1 MGLFSKENKAGQVD
15 LNNLP
20 CHVAVIMDGNGRW
33 AQKRG
38 LPRSAGHKAGAE
50 TFRKLGTYCKN
61 LGIDYL
67 TVYAFSTENWKR
79 PKDEVDGIMHLLEQY
94 LHECID
100 TMEKDGN
107 RLRFLGDLSV
117 LTPELRELSDE
128 TNEISSRIEGFQA
141 NVCLNYGGRDEIL
154 HAARAFA
161 RDCAAGGAGRGRF
174 DRGGLFALPLF
185 MRTSRSRPSHPP
197 GRGEAHQ
204 QLPFVAVR
212 VQRVLLLRHALARL
226 YRERIRQGAHRVSA
240 SRAPLRRT
248 KTGETEM
255 KQRWLVVIVG
265 LPALLAVLLACPAWA
280 TMLVVCGIAGIAAYE
295 LLHTAGENVPADFYW
310 GLVTSVV
317 MQEIW
322 LFWERASGVHAFPI
336 STVTLFRWILVMG
349 AFLSAVV
356 YYGKEKPFT
365 FHDVAVTI
373 VGGIVF
379 PAMYSCIFLLRM
391 DENYGK
397 LYVLAPFCVA
407 FVGDALSMYF
417 GMWFGKRKMA
427 PHVSPHKTWAGA
439 IGGPIGSALALV
451 LLGVVGKAW
460 LGYAPNYLMLILVG
474 VVANIFGQL
483 GDLSMSLVKREAG
496 IKDYSHLFLT
506 HGGMLDRFD
515 STLFIAPVVWAAVCG
530 GLL

>member
-1 MGLFSKENKAGQVD
+1 
-15 LNNLP
+15 
-20 CHVAVIMDGNGRW
+20 
-33 AQKRG
+33 
-38 LPRSAGHKAGAE
+38 
-50 TFRKLGTYCKN
+50 
-61 LGIDYL
+61 
-67 TVYAFSTENWKR
+67 
-79 PKDEVDGIMHLLEQY
+79 
-94 LHECID
+94 
-100 TMEKDGN
+100 
-107 RLRFLGDLSV
+107 
-117 LTPELRELSDE
+117 
-128 TNEISSRIEGFQA
+128 
-141 NVCLNYGGRDEIL
+141 
-154 HAARAFA
+154 
-161 RDCAAGGAGRGRF
+161 
-174 DRGGLFALPLF
+174 
-185 MRTSRSRPSHPP
+185 
-197 GRGEAHQ
+197 
-204 QLPFVAVR
+204 
-212 VQRVLLLRHALARL
+212 
-226 YRERIRQGAHRVSA
+226 
-240 SRAPLRRT
+240 
-248 KTGETEM
+248 M
-255 KQRWLVVIVG
+255 KQRWLVVAIG
-265 LPALLAVLLACPAWA
+265 LPLLLLVLLACPQWA
-280 TMLVVCGIAGIAAYE
+280 TALLVCAISGVAAYE
-295 LLHTAGENVPADFYW
+295 LLHVAGKNVPK
-310 GLVTSVV
+310 
-317 MQEIW
+317 
-322 LFWERASGVHAFPI
+322 GVYALTVAAAAAYEVLAYYSEWTFFGTI
-336 STVTLFRWILVMG
+336 QTVTVLRW
-349 AFLSAVV
+349 AFLMLLFFTAVHRF
-356 YYGKEKPFT
+356 GREEPFAFST
-365 FHDVAVTI
+365 LCTAA

>member
-1 MGLFSKENKAGQVD
+1 
-15 LNNLP
+15 
-20 CHVAVIMDGNGRW
+20 
-33 AQKRG
+33 
-38 LPRSAGHKAGAE
+38 
-50 TFRKLGTYCKN
+50 
-61 LGIDYL
+61 
-67 TVYAFSTENWKR
+67 
-79 PKDEVDGIMHLLEQY
+79 
-94 LHECID
+94 
-100 TMEKDGN
+100 
-107 RLRFLGDLSV
+107 
-117 LTPELRELSDE
+117 
-128 TNEISSRIEGFQA
+128 
-141 NVCLNYGGRDEIL
+141 
-154 HAARAFA
+154 
-161 RDCAAGGAGRGRF
+161 
-174 DRGGLFALPLF
+174 
-185 MRTSRSRPSHPP
+185 
-197 GRGEAHQ
+197 
-204 QLPFVAVR
+204 
-212 VQRVLLLRHALARL
+212 
-226 YRERIRQGAHRVSA
+226 
-240 SRAPLRRT
+240 
-248 KTGETEM
+248 M

-417 GMWFGKRKMA
+417 GMWFG
-427 PHVSPHKTWAGA
+427 GA
-439 IGGPIGSALALV
+439 RWRRTSARTRPGQARSVGPSAARLRWCCSALSARHGSAMR
-451 LLGVVGKAW
+451 
-460 LGYAPNYLMLILVG
+460 PIT
-474 VVANIFGQL
+474 
-483 GDLSMSLVKREAG
+483 S
-496 IKDYSHLFLT
+496 
-506 HGGMLDRFD
+506 
-515 STLFIAPVVWAAVCG
+515 C
-530 GLL
+530 

>member
-1 MGLFSKENKAGQVD
+1 
-15 LNNLP
+15 
-20 CHVAVIMDGNGRW
+20 
-33 AQKRG
+33 
-38 LPRSAGHKAGAE
+38 
-50 TFRKLGTYCKN
+50 
-61 LGIDYL
+61 
-67 TVYAFSTENWKR
+67 
-79 PKDEVDGIMHLLEQY
+79 
-94 LHECID
+94 
-100 TMEKDGN
+100 
-107 RLRFLGDLSV
+107 
-117 LTPELRELSDE
+117 
-128 TNEISSRIEGFQA
+128 
-141 NVCLNYGGRDEIL
+141 
-154 HAARAFA
+154 
-161 RDCAAGGAGRGRF
+161 
-174 DRGGLFALPLF
+174 
-185 MRTSRSRPSHPP
+185 
-197 GRGEAHQ
+197 
-204 QLPFVAVR
+204 
-212 VQRVLLLRHALARL
+212 
-226 YRERIRQGAHRVSA
+226 
-240 SRAPLRRT
+240 
-248 KTGETEM
+248 M
-255 KQRWLVVIVG
+255 KQRWLVVVVG

-295 LLHTAGENVPADFYW
+295 LLHVAGKDAPV
-310 GLVTSVV
+310 SVYV
-317 MQEIW
+317 LTIVSAAAHEVLLYYREW
-322 LFWERASGVHAFPI
+322 TFFGTLE
-336 STVTLFRWILVMG
+336 TVTVLRWAFVMLLFLI
-349 AFLSAVV
+349 AVHRF
-356 YYGKEKPFT
+356 GGEEPLT
-365 FHDVAVTI
+365 FSTLCVAV

-460 LGYAPNYLMLILVG
+460 IGYAPNYLMLILVG